1 MSELSSNDSNFTF
14 NPKKNATIKNGANQ
28 NDSPFQEIQVR
39 ININEIKDGLNAN
52 DANNENSSQHSAVQ
66 YVFDSKKLNELIASN
81 GEMKESIKDMSDSI
95 KDMSDSIKDMSDSI
109 KDMSDSIDKMI
120 KSNDKTRNVMKEAV
134 DEMKKNNFNQ
144 TQLLGILQKRL
155 FPEKKKSY
163 FSTPTSKFEPNTANN
178 PTSTCSISSYPNYDE
193 TTKSYKLLTTNV
205 DESANVINE
214 YGRIK
219 P

>member
-1 MSELSSNDSNFTF
+1 MSELGSDGSNVTF
-14 NPKKNATIKNGANQ
+14 NPQKTATIKNGANQ

-95 KDMSDSIKDMSDSI
+95 
-109 KDMSDSIDKMI
+109 DKMI
-120 KSNDKTRNVMKEAV
+120 KSNDKTREVMKEAV

-144 TQLLGILQKRL
+144 KQLLGILFKRL
-155 FPEKKKSY
+155 FPEKKNLIFPLQPQNLNQTQPIIQPQLAQSQVIQ
-163 FSTPTSKFEPNTANN
+163 TTMQPQN
-178 PTSTCSISSYPNYDE
+178 P
-193 TTKSYKLLTTNV
+193 
-205 DESANVINE
+205 INF
-214 YGRIK
+214 
-219 P
+219 

>member
-1 MSELSSNDSNFTF
+1 MSELSSNNSNFTF

-109 KDMSDSIDKMI
+109 DKMI
-120 KSNDKTRNVMKEAV
+120 KSNDKTREVMKEAV

-144 TQLLGILQKRL
+144 TQLLGILFKRL
-155 FPEKKKSY
+155 FPEKKNLIFPLQPQNLNQTQPIIQPQLAQSQVIQITMK
-163 FSTPTSKFEPNTANN
+163 PQN
-178 PTSTCSISSYPNYDE
+178 P
-193 TTKSYKLLTTNV
+193 
-205 DESANVINE
+205 INF
-214 YGRIK
+214 
-219 P
+219 

>member
-28 NDSPFQEIQVR
+28 NDSPFQEIQAR

-52 DANNENSSQHSAVQ
+52 DTNNENSSQHSSVQ

-95 KDMSDSIKDMSDSI
+95 KDMSDSI
-109 KDMSDSIDKMI
+109 DKMI
-120 KSNDKTRNVMKEAV
+120 KSNDKTREVMKEAV

-144 TQLLGILQKRL
+144 TQLLGILFKRL
-155 FPEKKKSY
+155 FPEKKNLIFPLQPQNLNQTQPIIQPQLAQSQVIQITMKQQ
-163 FSTPTSKFEPNTANN
+163 N
-178 PTSTCSISSYPNYDE
+178 P
-193 TTKSYKLLTTNV
+193 
-205 DESANVINE
+205 INF
-214 YGRIK
+214 
-219 P
+219 

>member
-95 KDMSDSIKDMSDSI
+95 
-109 KDMSDSIDKMI
+109 DKMI
-120 KSNDKTRNVMKEAV
+120 KSNDKTREVMKEAV

-144 TQLLGILQKRL
+144 TQLLGILFKRL
-155 FPEKKKSY
+155 FPEKKNLIFPLQPQNLNQTQPIIQPQLAQSQVIQ
-163 FSTPTSKFEPNTANN
+163 TTMQPQN
-178 PTSTCSISSYPNYDE
+178 P
-193 TTKSYKLLTTNV
+193 
-205 DESANVINE
+205 INF
-214 YGRIK
+214 
-219 P
+219 

>member
-28 NDSPFQEIQVR
+28 NDSPFQEIQAR

-52 DANNENSSQHSAVQ
+52 DANNENSSQHSSVQ

-95 KDMSDSIKDMSDSI
+95 
-109 KDMSDSIDKMI
+109 DKMI
-120 KSNDKTRNVMKEAV
+120 KSNDKTREVMKEAV

-144 TQLLGILQKRL
+144 TQLLGILLKRL
-155 FPEKKKSY
+155 CPEKKNLIFPLQPQNLNQTQPIIQPQLAQSQVIQI
-163 FSTPTSKFEPNTANN
+163 TMQPQN
-178 PTSTCSISSYPNYDE
+178 P
-193 TTKSYKLLTTNV
+193 
-205 DESANVINE
+205 INF
-214 YGRIK
+214 
-219 P
+219 